1 MTERSGQCAL
11 EASDVRGAST
21 SNPQI
26 RIALAE
32 ISADHVRDASFP
44 CMPGDIAVVQLS
56 EEHFDRLI
64 VTVADP
70 HWVIDQV
77 TAALPRSQYPSPVA
91 APGQA
96 WPCVCVPGGATATRR
111 SPG

>member
-1 MTERSGQCAL
+1 MQRGTFSVARSAWNI
-11 EASDVRGAST
+11 SGASFH
-21 SNPQI
+21 S
-26 RIALAE
+26 
-32 ISADHVRDASFP
+32 
-44 CMPGDIAVVQLS
+44 MPGDIAVVQLS
-56 EEHFDRLI
+56 EERFDRLI